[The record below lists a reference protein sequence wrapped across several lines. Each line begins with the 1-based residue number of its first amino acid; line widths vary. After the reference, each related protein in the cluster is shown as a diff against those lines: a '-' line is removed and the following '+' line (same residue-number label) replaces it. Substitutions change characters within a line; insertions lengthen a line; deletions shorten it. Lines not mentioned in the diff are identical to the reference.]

1 MLQTVRF
8 TFLTGMAQDVFS
20 NAKLTGSWDANGLAS
35 ATWSS
40 VPMTAATGEDGCP
53 AFVATASIDASQAGQ
68 TFSWGVI
75 ADAPSSPGTW
85 VIPYEVNDPVSTDR
99 TRSFVL
105 QAGAGIQD
113 VRACYSWSRR
123 LGAQKF
129 FAAQGAAPGA
139 RFSAYAPYAQDV
151 EVVFG
156 LPATGYIDD
165 SGGGIDPNTAP
176 LPMTRGPDGVWDSD
190 PSAMAFAGAL
200 GKPYMFRVTTEAG
213 AVTYRTD
220 LYSRRQIGKGAVDPG
235 GAPTTTPASQIDGSV
250 SCGVVVDPDTVMTSR
265 KAAGP
270 GVSPQT
276 FWQGEFRAGFPMPT
290 DKDDLVI
297 YELFVGSLGFGK
309 PTPGDLDDAIAFLDH
324 LGPLG
329 VNAVELLPMSQSD
342 GSLQWGYGGTH
353 HFAVESA
360 AGSRDDYKRFVRACH
375 QRGIAV
381 IQDVVYNHFDAQ
393 ASRAEWAY
401 DSALPQHNTYYW
413 YQGTP
418 PVGGDPNGGYLD
430 NGSSG
435 WSPNFSDEKVR
446 AMFVSSAVALVQEF
460 HVDGFRADLTS
471 AIHSNQVL
479 HADGSACVAADQF
492 GAKFLREWSRAVNL
506 VNPNIFLFAED
517 YSGDPEVAQPTDQG
531 GLGFDAV
538 WYADFIHHLVGDGNY
553 GPSYARLI
561 HNAGLGGDGALSMD
575 YFGDAL
581 LASAGAK
588 VVYSEIHDEVGN
600 EPNTRRTIVEAVN
613 GAPLVGETR
622 WYAEARCRFAFGSL
636 LGSAGT
642 PIFFMAEEVGSQ
654 NNFPLDSAGILAAR
668 EDIVGEAS
676 TTGANLFAFYSAMI
690 AFRRA
695 HQSLRGGAIAVVYTD
710 NDNRVIA
717 WTRQSAGE
725 ELLVVASLNNAP
737 FPDGYGLTCDPALL
751 PDGAWREIFN
761 SDSAAYGGD
770 NVGNAGAT
778 LNSTGGFLSLVVP
791 ACGFVVLARS

>member
-1 MLQTVRF
+1 M
-8 TFLTGMAQDVFS
+8 TGMAQDLFS
-20 NAKLTGSWDANGLAS
+20 NAKLMGSWDASGLMS
-35 ATWSS
+35 ANWSA
-40 VPMTAATGEDGCP
+40 VPMTATTGEDGCP

-68 TFSWGVI
+68 AFSWGVI
-75 ADAPSSPGTW
+75 ADAPSNPAAW
-85 VIPYEVNDPVSTDR
+85 VIPYEVNDPDSSDR

-105 QAGAGIQD
+105 QAAAGIQD
-113 VRACYSWSRR
+113 VRAYYSWSRR
-123 LGAQKF
+123 LGAQKYF
-129 FAAQGAAPGA
+129 FPQGAAPGA
-139 RFSAYAPYAQDV
+139 RFSAYAPYARNV

-165 SGGGIDPNTAP
+165 SGGGIDPDTAP

-190 PSAMAFAGAL
+190 PSAMDFATAL
-200 GKPYMFRVTTEAG
+200 GRPYMFRVTTDAG
-213 AVTYRTD
+213 AAAYRTD
-220 LYSRRQIGKGAVDPG
+220 LYSRRQIGMGAIDPN
-235 GAPTTTPASQIDGSV
+235 GAPTTAPASQIDGSV
-250 SCGVVVDPDTVMTSR
+250 SCGVVVDPDTVAASR
-265 KAAGP
+265 GAAGP
-270 GVSPQT
+270 GVSPDS
-276 FWQGEFRAGFPMPT
+276 FWRDEFRAGFPMPT

-309 PTPGDLDDAIAFLDH
+309 AAPGDLDDAIAFLDH
-324 LGPLG
+324 LSLLG
-329 VNAVELLPMSQSD
+329 VNAVELLPMAQSD
-342 GSLQWGYGGTH
+342 GSLQWGYGDTH
-353 HFAVESA
+353 HFAIESA
-360 AGSRDDYKRFVRACH
+360 AGGRDDYKRFVRACH
-375 QRGIAV
+375 RRGIAV

-401 DSALPQHNTYYW
+401 DSALAQNNTYYW

-435 WSPNFSDEKVR
+435 WSPRFWDEKVR
-446 AMFVSSAVALVQEF
+446 AMFVSAAVALVQEF
-460 HVDGFRADLTS
+460 HVDGFRADLTN
-471 AIHSNQVL
+471 AIHSDQVL
-479 HADGSACVAADQF
+479 HADGTACEPANQF

-506 VNPNIFLFAED
+506 VNPDVFLFAED
-517 YSGDPEVAQPTDQG
+517 YSGDPAVALPTSQG

-553 GPSYARLI
+553 GSSYARLV
-561 HNAGLGGDGALSMD
+561 HNAGLGGDGGLAMD

-581 LASAGAK
+581 LASADAK
-588 VVYSEIHDEVGN
+588 VVYNEIHDEVGN
-600 EPNTRRTIVEAVN
+600 EANTRRTIVEAVN

-676 TTGANLFAFYSAMI
+676 TTGANLFAFYKAMI

-695 HQSLRGGAIAVVYTD
+695 HASLRGGAIAVVHVHD
-710 NDNRVIA
+710 DNRVIA
-717 WTRQSAGE
+717 WTRQSAAE
-725 ELLVVASLNNAP
+725 ELLIVASLNNAP
-737 FPDGYGLTCDPALL
+737 FASGYGLACDPALL
-751 PDGAWREIFN
+751 PDGAWQEVFN

-770 NVGNAGAT
+770 NFGNAGAT
-778 LNSTGGFLSLVVP
+778 LDSAGGFLSLVVP
-791 ACGFVVLARS
+791 ACGLVVLARS